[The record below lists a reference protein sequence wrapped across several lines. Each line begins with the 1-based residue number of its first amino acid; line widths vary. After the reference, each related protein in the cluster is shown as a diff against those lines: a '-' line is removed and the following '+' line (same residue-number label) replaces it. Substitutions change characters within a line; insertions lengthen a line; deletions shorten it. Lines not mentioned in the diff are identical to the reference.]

1 MPSPPLGRVWRQRSS
16 EVGIFHSGGFA
27 EYVSGGF
34 VHFTSGDDIKSNHP
48 MESTPL
54 SGTLTASLRYFVQ
67 SLISRMLWTD
77 SFFYHAM
84 CFDRHSV

>member
-34 VHFTSGDDIKSNHP
+34 VHFTSGDDSLP
-48 MESTPL
+48 ESSSLLRTHLPPCTTFFSPL
-54 SGTLTASLRYFVQ
+54 PFGLFEFTK
-67 SLISRMLWTD
+67 
-77 SFFYHAM
+77 
-84 CFDRHSV
+84 